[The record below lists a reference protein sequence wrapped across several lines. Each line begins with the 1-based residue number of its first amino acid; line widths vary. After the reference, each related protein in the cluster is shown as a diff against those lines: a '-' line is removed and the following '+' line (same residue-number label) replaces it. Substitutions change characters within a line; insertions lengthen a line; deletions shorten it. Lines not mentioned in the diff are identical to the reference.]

1 MNNKSDKRIAV
12 ILFWCALIL
21 FIFFPMFRWAFQKR
35 YLLGIVLTVIVDG
48 IYVFLMKRKNLL
60 KTKAERIID
69 RAIQEGTF
77 ATANRVGEIISYY
90 ESRGSIWEKKTGRP
104 LHMAWKAKYEYIV
117 DGMSYTR
124 IIRFTDIPTD
134 KVTVFYPAGKPH
146 KTVCNGMEIIGTR
159 LIFLMVVIPGIIA
172 VVIMSLAGV
181 IRLESLFPLRR

>member
-1 MNNKSDKRIAV
+1 MNNKRDKRIAV

-77 ATANRVGEIISYY
+77 ATANRVGEIISCY
-90 ESRGSIWEKKTGRP
+90 ENRRSVWEKKTGKP
-104 LHMAWKAKYEYIV
+104 MHKAWKAKYEYIV
-117 DGMSYTR
+117 DGISYTR
-124 IIRFTDIPTD
+124 MIRFRNIPAD
-134 KVTVFYPAGKPH
+134 KVTVFYPAGKPR
-146 KTVCNGMEIIGTR
+146 KMVCNGNEIMGTR
-159 LIFLMVVIPGIIA
+159 FFFLTVVIPGIIA